1 MSPAGGG
8 PVLRHEGRRPP
19 MPAQAAPRA
28 FWLSK

>member
-1 MSPAGGG
+1 MSPAGDGLA
-8 PVLRHEGRRPP
+8 PRHEGRRPP